1 MKKIT
6 ILLTALFCLSFV
18 SFGQGTGTKA
28 GISFQFGGILP
39 MGEFQAQP
47 TGLPI
52 LGVIPGINSF
62 EHNGGAMFGASFGV
76 KYTYSF
82 QNTKMENSG
91 LGIFVSADG
100 MWNALNKDLRDMYD
114 NWHKTKPMYVN
125 VPIMAGASYT
135 TTFSDVF
142 GIWVEAGLGADLFFK
157 TPEGTEDMLTK
168 YKMSPEFAFEA
179 GAGILLVRTVSL
191 GAHYYWLGSHN
202 VMVKEG
208 SLFENSQP
216 SYPMNIGVW
225 AFKVGFHF

>member
-1 MKKIT
+1 MKKIS
-6 ILLTALFCLSFV
+6 IVLAALLMCFSVC
-18 SFGQGTGTKA
+18 SFGQTTKA
-28 GISFQFGGILP
+28 GLSFQFGGILP
-39 MGEFQAQP
+39 MGEFHAQP

-52 LGVIPGINSF
+52 VGVIPGINSF

-100 MWNALNKDLRDMYD
+100 MWNALNKDLRDKYD
-114 NWHKTKPMYVN
+114 SWNVTKPMYVN
-125 VPIMAGASYT
+125 VPIMAGISYT

-142 GIWVEAGLGADLFFK
+142 GLWAEAGLGADLFFK
-157 TPEGTEDMLTK
+157 TPEGTENTLTK

-202 VMVKEG
+202 VKVQEG